1 MDTRRA
7 LRDGA
12 IISAIK
18 RIIPMKIEIV
28 DSHDI
33 GVAVRAARK
42 AQRLRQD
49 DAAGSIGVS
58 ESFLGK
64 VEKGAESVHWGK
76 LFQVLEG
83 LGVRVSVDIPEAA
96 GELFASEE
104 LKRYAR
110 VERAEK
116 RKAAQ
121 GKTDG

>member
-1 MDTRRA
+1 
-7 LRDGA
+7 
-12 IISAIK
+12 
-18 RIIPMKIEIV
+18 MKIELV
-28 DSHDI
+28 DAHDI

-83 LGVRVSVDIPEAA
+83 LGVRVSVDIPDAA

-104 LKRYAR
+104 IKRRGR

-116 RKAAQ
+116 RKAARE
-121 GKTDG
+121 KVDE

>member
-1 MDTRRA
+1 MIPAITR
-7 LRDGA
+7 
-12 IISAIK
+12 IK
-18 RIIPMKIEIV
+18 SMKIDLIE
-28 DSHDI
+28 SHDI

-76 LFQVLEG
+76 LFRVLEG
-83 LGVRVSVDIPEAA
+83 LGVRVSVDIPDDAAALFA
-96 GELFASEE
+96 GEEQ
-104 LKRYAR
+104 KRYAR

-116 RKAAQ
+116 RKAARERA
-121 GKTDG
+121 DE

>member
-1 MDTRRA
+1 M
-7 LRDGA
+7 
-12 IISAIK
+12 
-18 RIIPMKIEIV
+18 EI
-28 DSHDI
+28 DIRTASEI

-83 LGVRVSVDIPEAA
+83 LGVRVTVDIPDEA
-96 GELFASEE
+96 GELFAGEAV
-104 LKRYAR
+104 KRYVR

-116 RKAAQ
+116 RRRAREDA
-121 GKTDG
+121 DES

>member
-1 MDTRRA
+1 M
-7 LRDGA
+7 
-12 IISAIK
+12 
-18 RIIPMKIEIV
+18 EI
-28 DSHDI
+28 DIRNAHDI

-83 LGVRVSVDIPEAA
+83 LGVRVTVDIPDEA
-96 GELFASEE
+96 GELFAGEE
-104 LKRYAR
+104 IKRYAR

-116 RKAAQ
+116 RRRTRED
-121 GKTDG
+121 TDES